1 MEDMMLLGKLQMR
14 CNFAYHHIRYCHL
27 QAQFG
32 EMAKRNQKT
41 REPGRRISNS
51 L

>member
-14 CNFAYHHIRYCHL
+14 CNFAYQHIRYCHL

-32 EMAKRNQKT
+32 KKESKNQ
-41 REPGRRISNS
+41 RARQENI
-51 L
+51 